1 MREVIF
7 LFILELAETTQQ
19 ALGEAFSGLVIG
31 GK

>member
-1 MREVIF
+1 MQEVVIY
-7 LFILELAETTQQ
+7 FILELAETTQQ

>member
-1 MREVIF
+1 MQEVNF
-7 LFILELAETTQQ
+7 LFILELADTTQQ